1 MAQTYIE
8 ADCTITH
15 DGHAF
20 ESGGAIVTD
29 DRIVAYLATGE
40 QMPTGGTGFPWRSPF
55 TVTDWH
61 GARIGTASV
70 TGAWTVGGRFG
81 TRMYSY
87 RVRLDDGRWYNARGQ
102 GEGMIL
108 TGRRATV

>member
-1 MAQTYIE
+1 MPKTYVE
-8 ADCTITH
+8 TDCTIEHEGRT
-15 DGHAF
+15 F
-20 ESGGAIVTD
+20 ESGGAVVTD

-40 QMPTGGTGFPWRSPF
+40 QLPTGGTGFPWRSPF

-61 GARIGTASV
+61 GARLGTASV
-70 TGAWTVGGRFG
+70 TGAWSVGNLG

-102 GEGMIL
+102 GEGMVL
-108 TGRRATV
+108 TGKHASV